1 MENKSIF
8 SKSIVLISS
17 IVIVVLAI
25 FIFVSMKISY
35 NNQDASYRSDFTA
48 QEKIIEM
55 TYDNMWKTI
64 NGVAQV
70 SEQYKESF
78 KDIYVKIIDKRYST
92 DSNLLMKWIQES
104 NPNFDSKLYD
114 KVNNVIISERYA
126 FLNAQKKITDIEN
139 QHRKL
144 LTTFPGNFLVSN
156 NTPLQ
161 YEVISSTKTKK
172 VMETRM
178 DDDNNIFGK

>member
-1 MENKSIF
+1 MEKEKTISNSVIW
-8 SKSIVLISS
+8 ISS
-17 IVIVVLAI
+17 IIILLLAI
-25 FIFVSMKISY
+25 FVFVSMKISY

-48 QEKIIEM
+48 QEKVIEM
-55 TYDNMWKTI
+55 VYENMWKTI
-64 NGVAQV
+64 HGVAQV

-78 KDIYVKIIDKRYST
+78 KEIYVQIIDKRYNN
-92 DSNLLMKWIQES
+92 DNGLLMKWIQEN

-114 KVNNVIISERYA
+114 KVNNAIMSERYA

-144 LTTFPGNFLVSN
+144 LTTFPGSILVTN
-156 NTPLQ
+156 KKLLE

-172 VMETRM
+172 VMETRI
-178 DDDNNIFGK
+178 DDDNDIFGK